1 MKPNENTPEN
11 QRILN
16 AIPKDIMDDVPEHKK
31 DEFRRGVLLYL
42 SKEVP
47 EFYQKVE
54 NAEEFSEET
63 NQQLAQ
69 QIRRFAEFV
78 KEKKKS
84 GGRKNA

>member
-1 MKPNENTPEN
+1 MKPNENIPEN

-47 EFYQKVE
+47 ELYQKAVNE
-54 NAEEFSEET
+54 GELSEE
-63 NQQLAQ
+63 NDLQLAQ
-69 QIRRFAEFV
+69 QIRRFAELV